1 MNSSLLAGSA
11 GKCCECCWCPW
22 TKEKCPQGSR
32 VTLNSDGRPHKSQA
46 PSVQRRQISH
56 LEETPEGTCE
66 DPRLFKSWVRKP
78 GLQWRKATHLPAW
91 AFSPLGHLVITPT
104 ILSPQGQTASTR
116 MKSRG
121 LELCCCVLV
130 LRKKFKMTQ
139 IKYIKLFQEACE
151 VSESEQMPIRW
162 RTWTWRLRWDR
173 LGLSLH
179 CAAHPC

>member
-104 ILSPQGQTASTR
+104 ILSPQGPTASTR

-130 LRKKFKMTQ
+130 LRKN
-139 IKYIKLFQEACE
+139 
-151 VSESEQMPIRW
+151 SRW
-162 RTWTWRLRWDR
+162 PKSSTLSSSKRHVKSQSQSRCPYAGGHGPGVWD
-173 LGLSLH
+173 GTG
-179 CAAHPC
+179 